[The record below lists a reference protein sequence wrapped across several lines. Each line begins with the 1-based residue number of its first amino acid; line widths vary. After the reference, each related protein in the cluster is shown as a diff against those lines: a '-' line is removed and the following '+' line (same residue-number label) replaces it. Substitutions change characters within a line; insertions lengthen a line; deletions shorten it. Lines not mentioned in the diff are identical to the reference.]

1 MPLEKS
7 LSSSTRSSAP
17 LPPAPAT
24 APATR
29 ADVGSAAP
37 AAISTSVGILILATL
52 LTGVVAGIGGMLL
65 GLLLRL
71 VQHVAYGYGL
81 DAATAHAS
89 FLQGASMADSAR
101 RVGVLAICGLVAG
114 LGWWAVY
121 RYGRKLVS
129 VKQAAGPDA
138 LAMPGGAT
146 LAHALLQIITVGMGS
161 PLGREVAPREIGALL
176 AGYLARWAGLTIE
189 YRRLLVACGAGAG
202 LAAVY
207 NVPLGGA
214 VFVLEVLVGAF
225 SWPAAAMAM
234 ASSAL
239 AAWVAWWGLGAES
252 QYVVPHMTVTPAL
265 VIWALLLGPLFG
277 VAAHGFVRL
286 TGTARAHAARG
297 WQLPV
302 ASLVNFTI
310 IGLLAIYLPQ
320 LLGNGKG
327 AASLSFDS
335 ELTLGLAALL
345 LVLKVAIE
353 ASTLRAGAEGG
364 LLTPGLTNGAMLA
377 LIVGGLGNQW
387 LPGVFGAVPLGAYA
401 IVGATAF
408 LASSM
413 SMPLTA
419 IVLLAEFTRMDH
431 DMLVPAVLAVAGS
444 ICASRWCAAVA
455 ARRAATG
462 AGSVPGSGPG
472 PVVAMPVPQS
482 ASAASA
488 AAAVAQPVPSTAQ
501 ARAPRS

>member
-1 MPLEKS
+1 L
-7 LSSSTRSSAP
+7 
-17 LPPAPAT
+17 
-24 APATR
+24 
-29 ADVGSAAP
+29 V
-37 AAISTSVGILILATL
+37 
-52 LTGVVAGIGGMLL
+52 TGVAAGIGGMLL
-65 GLLLRL
+65 ALLLRL

-81 DAATAHAS
+81 DAATAHTS
-89 FLQGASMADSAR
+89 FLQGASMADGAR
-101 RVGVLAICGLVAG
+101 RVAVLAVCGLVAG

-129 VKQAAGPDA
+129 VKQAAGPGA
-138 LAMPGGAT
+138 PAMPGGAT
-146 LAHALLQIITVGMGS
+146 VAHALLQIITVGLGS

-176 AGYLARWAGLTIE
+176 AGYVSGWAGLAVE

-234 ASSAL
+234 GSSAL

-252 QYVVPHMTVTPAL
+252 QYVVPHMAVTPAL
-265 VIWALLLGPLFG
+265 VIWALVLGPLFG
-277 VAAHGFVRL
+277 VAAHGFVKL

-297 WQLPV
+297 WQLPL
-302 ASLVNFTI
+302 ASLVNFTV

-335 ELTLGLAALL
+335 DLTIGLAALL

-377 LIVGGLGNQW
+377 LIVGGVCNQA

-444 ICASRWCAAVA
+444 ICASRWCAKVA
-455 ARRAATG
+455 ARRAAPG
-462 AGSVPGSGPG
+462 AAPGTAAGAASN
-472 PVVAMPVPQS
+472 PVVPMPVPQS

-488 AAAVAQPVPSTAQ
+488 AAAVAQPVPPTAQ
-501 ARAPRS
+501 ASAPDLVSATTRS

>member
-1 MPLEKS
+1 MPLEHA
-7 LSSSTRSSAP
+7 SSS
-17 LPPAPAT
+17 
-24 APATR
+24 
-29 ADVGSAAP
+29 SAAP
-37 AAISTSVGILILATL
+37 AGILIVATL
-52 LTGVVAGIGGMLL
+52 VTGVAAGIGGMLL
-65 GLLLRL
+65 ALLLRL
-71 VQHVAYGYGL
+71 VQHVAFGYGL
-81 DAATAHAS
+81 DPATAHAS
-89 FLQGASMADSAR
+89 FLQGASMADGAR
-101 RVGVLAICGLVAG
+101 RVAVLAICGLVAG

-129 VKQAAGPDA
+129 VKQAAGPGA
-138 LAMPGGAT
+138 PAMPGGAT
-146 LAHALLQIITVGMGS
+146 LAHALLQIITVGLGS
-161 PLGREVAPREIGALL
+161 PLGREVAPREIGALM
-176 AGYLARWAGLTIE
+176 AGYVAKWTGLAADH
-189 YRRLLVACGAGAG
+189 RRLLVACGAGAG

-234 ASSAL
+234 GSAAL

-252 QYVVPHMTVTPAL
+252 QYVVPHMAVTPAL
-265 VIWALLLGPLFG
+265 VIWALGLGPLFG
-277 VAAHGFVRL
+277 VAAHGFVKL

-297 WQLPV
+297 WRLPV
-302 ASLVNFTI
+302 ASLVNFTV

-335 ELTLGLAALL
+335 ELTLGLAAVL

-377 LIVGGLGNQW
+377 LIVGGLCNQG

-444 ICASRWCAAVA
+444 ICASRWCAKA
-455 ARRAATG
+455 AANRAA
-462 AGSVPGSGPG
+462 VPAAPG
-472 PVVAMPVPQS
+472 PVVAMPVPRT

-488 AAAVAQPVPSTAQ
+488 AAAAVAEPVPATAQ
-501 ARAPRS
+501 ASAPDLMSARKPYSS

>member
-1 MPLEKS
+1 MPE
-7 LSSSTRSSAP
+7 TR
-17 LPPAPAT
+17 PAVT
-24 APATR
+24 AL
-29 ADVGSAAP
+29 V
-37 AAISTSVGILILATL
+37 VATL
-52 LTGVVAGIGGMLL
+52 STGVAAGLGGMLL
-65 GLLLRL
+65 ALLLHL
-71 VQHVAYGYGL
+71 VQHLAYGYGA
-81 DAATAHAS
+81 DSASAHAS
-89 FLQGASMADSAR
+89 FLQGVTMAGGMR
-101 RVGVLAICGLVAG
+101 RVLVLAGCGLVAG

-121 RYGRKLVS
+121 HHGRKLVS
-129 VKQAAGPDA
+129 VKQAAGPGA
-138 LAMPGGAT
+138 PAMPGGAT
-146 LAHALLQIITVGMGS
+146 LAHALLQIVTVALGS

-176 AGYLARWAGLTIE
+176 AGYLARWTGLTVE

-225 SWPAAAMAM
+225 SWPVAAMAM

-252 QYVVPHMTVTPAL
+252 QYLVPHMAVTPAL
-265 VIWALLLGPLFG
+265 VAWALVLGPLFG
-277 VAAHGFVRL
+277 VAAHGFARL
-286 TGTARAHAARG
+286 TGAARARAARG
-297 WQLPV
+297 WRL
-302 ASLVNFTI
+302 AALSLLNFTV
-310 IGLLAIYLPQ
+310 IGLLAVYLPQ

-327 AASLSFDS
+327 AASLSFDG
-335 ELTLGLAALL
+335 ELTVGVAALL

-364 LLTPGLTNGAMLA
+364 LLTPGLTNGALLA
-377 LIVGGLGNQW
+377 FIAGGLCNQL

-431 DMLVPAVLAVAGS
+431 DMLVPVVLAVAGS
-444 ICASRWCAAVA
+444 ACASRWCAKA
-455 ARRAATG
+455 AAKPAQ
-462 AGSVPGSGPG
+462 
-472 PVVAMPVPQS
+472 VVAMPVPVS
-482 ASAASA
+482 ASAAGAVSA
-488 AAAVAQPVPSTAQ
+488 ASAVAPRASAQ
-501 ARAPRS
+501 HLARADKTA

>member
-7 LSSSTRSSAP
+7 SATSSSSTLA
-17 LPPAPAT
+17 
-24 APATR
+24 
-29 ADVGSAAP
+29 
-37 AAISTSVGILILATL
+37 STSASVLIFATL
-52 LTGVVAGIGGMLL
+52 LTGVAAGIGGMLL

-81 DAATAHAS
+81 DAATPHTS
-89 FLQGASMADSAR
+89 FLQGASMADGAR
-101 RVGVLAICGLVAG
+101 RVVVLAICGLVAG
-114 LGWWAVY
+114 FGWWAVY

-138 LAMPGGAT
+138 PAMPGGAT
-146 LAHALLQIITVGMGS
+146 LAHALLQIITVGLGS
-161 PLGREVAPREIGALL
+161 PLGREVAPREVGALL
-176 AGYLARWAGLTIE
+176 AGYLARGFGLTIE

-239 AAWVAWWGLGAES
+239 AAWIAWWGLGAES
-252 QYVVPHMTVTPAL
+252 QYVVPHMAVTPAL

-277 VAAHGFVRL
+277 VAAHGFVKL
-286 TGTARAHAARG
+286 TGSARAHAARG
-297 WQLPV
+297 WRLPV

-310 IGLLAIYLPQ
+310 IGLLAVYLPQ

-377 LIVGGLGNQW
+377 LIVGGLCNQW
-387 LPGVFGAVPLGAYA
+387 LPGIFGAVPLGAYA

-431 DMLVPAVLAVAGS
+431 DMLVPVVLAVAGS
-444 ICASRWCAAVA
+444 ICASRWCTSVVT
-455 ARRAATG
+455 RRAAAG
-462 AGSVPGSGPG
+462 AVPAPAVSMPM
-472 PVVAMPVPQS
+472 VMMPVSQS

-488 AAAVAQPVPSTAQ
+488 AAVVAQPIPSTAQ
-501 ARAPRS
+501 ASAPDLMPTNKQS

>member
-1 MPLEKS
+1 MSLEKIPA
-7 LSSSTRSSAP
+7 SSRDRVSA
-17 LPPAPAT
+17 AIADT
-24 APATR
+24 APGN
-29 ADVGSAAP
+29 VSGNAP
-37 AAISTSVGILILATL
+37 AASAAVLIFATL
-52 LTGVVAGIGGMLL
+52 VTGVAAGIGGILL
-65 GLLLRL
+65 ALLLHL
-71 VQHVAYGYGL
+71 VQHLAFGYGL

-89 FLQGASMADSAR
+89 FLQGASLADGPR
-101 RVGVLAICGLVAG
+101 RVAVLVACGLVAG

-129 VKQAAGPDA
+129 VKQAAGPGA
-138 LAMPGGAT
+138 PAMPGGAT
-146 LAHALLQIITVGMGS
+146 LAHAVLQIITVALGS

-176 AGYLARWAGLTIE
+176 AGYLARWTGLAVDQ
-189 YRRLLVACGAGAG
+189 RRLLVACGAGAG

-252 QYVVPHMTVTPAL
+252 QYIVPAMTVTPAL
-265 VIWALLLGPLFG
+265 VIWALVLGPVFG

-297 WQLPV
+297 WSLPV
-302 ASLVNFTI
+302 LSVVNFTI
-310 IGLLAIYLPQ
+310 IGLLAVYLPQ

-327 AASLSFDS
+327 AATLSFDS
-335 ELTLGLAALL
+335 ALTLGLAAVL

-364 LLTPGLTNGAMLA
+364 LLTPGLTNGALLA
-377 LIVGGLGNQW
+377 LVLGGLCNQA

-431 DMLVPAVLAVAGS
+431 DMLVPMVLSVAGS
-444 ICASRWCAAVA
+444 VCASRWCARATAA
-455 ARRAATG
+455 ARTAPQPAT
-462 AGSVPGSGPG
+462 
-472 PVVAMPVPQS
+472 VVAMPVPS
-482 ASAASA
+482 TASAATA
-488 AAAVAQPVPSTAQ
+488 AAAVAGTSPATGQALAPDLATAK
-501 ARAPRS
+501 RD